1 MAQTAV
7 LTKLDLVAA
16 TSRTLFVT
24 WTCNNSNIKEYE
36 VVWYY
41 SWGANVAPKEVITTT
56 EKYCMYT
63 PPEYATHVTVAV
75 KPISTTYK
83 EGGVEKHYW
92 EVGYS
97 TKMTYW
103 YSENPPSA
111 PPSPEVEIKDYTLTA
126 TVRNIDDLN
135 ATSIE
140 FQVVKDDSTIFATGT
155 SNIVTGVASYSCS
168 INPGSNY
175 KVRCR
180 AVKDGQYSEWSD
192 YSGNSG
198 TKPGSSISLTT
209 CKANSKTSVYLEW
222 TVVSSATSY
231 DIEYTT
237 KLSYFDGSDQT
248 STVSGIE
255 STHYEKTGL
264 EPGEEYF
271 FRVRAVNSQGY
282 SSWSSPKQVVLGSE
296 PSSPTTWSS
305 TTTVIVGEPLTLY
318 WVHNSEDNST
328 QKKAEIELTING
340 VTTTHTV
347 DTTGEEDD
355 EKTMHYSVDTSG
367 YSEGATILWRVRTA
381 GVTGVFGEWS
391 IQRRVDLYAP
401 PTLALNLLDISGEVM
416 STLTSFPFFVKGE
429 AGPSTQTPL
438 GYHITVASRN
448 HYITLDEIGNQKV
461 VNQGEIVY
469 SKYFDISTDL
479 SVELSAGDIDLEN
492 NVTYDLTCTV
502 SMNSGLTA
510 EATSSFIVAWTEETY
525 TPNASIGIDRE
536 SVSASI
542 GPYCKDAVGDL
553 ISGVLLSV
561 YRREL
566 DGTFTEI
573 AKGLD
578 NTKSI
583 FVTDPHPAL
592 DFARYRIVAISE
604 ATGAVSYY
612 DLPAYPVKEIAVVI
626 QWDEAWRDYES
637 SEHSLAEPLWSGS
650 LLKLPYNIDISDDY
664 SMDVS
669 LIKYI
674 GRDHPVAYYGTQRG
688 ESSSWKVDIPK
699 YDKETLFAIRRL
711 AIWPGNVYV
720 REPSGTGYW
729 ANITVSFSQKYL
741 ETVIPIQ
748 FNVTRVA
755 GGM

>member
-1 MAQTAV
+1 MADTAV
-7 LTKLDLVAA
+7 LTKLAPVAT
-16 TSRTLFVT
+16 TSRTVFAT
-24 WTCNNSNIKEYE
+24 WTWDRANTKEYE

-41 SWGANVAPKEVITTT
+41 SWGAGVAIKTVDTTT
-56 EKYCMYT
+56 EKYATFT

-83 EGGVEKHYW
+83 SGDKDVNYW
-92 EVGYS
+92 TVGYS

-103 YSENPPSA
+103 YSENPPST
-111 PPSPEVEIKDYTLTA
+111 PPSPEVEVKDYTLTA

-180 AVKDGQYSEWSD
+180 AVKDGQYSDWSD
-192 YSGNSG
+192 YSGNNG
-198 TKPGSSISLTT
+198 TKPDSSISLTT

-222 TVVSSATSY
+222 TAVSSATSY

-347 DTTGEEDD
+347 DTAGEEDD
-355 EKTMHYSVDTSG
+355 KKTMHYTVDTSG

-461 VNQGEIVY
+461 VNQGEIIY

-510 EATSSFIVAWTEETY
+510 EATSSFTVAWTEEAY

-542 GPYCKDAVGDL
+542 GPYCKDAAGDL

-612 DLPAYPVKEIAVVI
+612 DLPSYPVKEIAVVI

-674 GRDHPVAYYGTQRG
+674 GRDHPVAYYGTQKG

>member
-1 MAQTAV
+1 
-7 LTKLDLVAA
+7 
-16 TSRTLFVT
+16 
-24 WTCNNSNIKEYE
+24 
-36 VVWYY
+36 
-41 SWGANVAPKEVITTT
+41 
-56 EKYCMYT
+56 
-63 PPEYATHVTVAV
+63 
-75 KPISTTYK
+75 
-83 EGGVEKHYW
+83 
-92 EVGYS
+92 
-97 TKMTYW
+97 
-103 YSENPPSA
+103 
-111 PPSPEVEIKDYTLTA
+111 
-126 TVRNIDDLN
+126 
-135 ATSIE
+135 
-140 FQVVKDDSTIFATGT
+140 
-155 SNIVTGVASYSCS
+155 
-168 INPGSNY
+168 
-175 KVRCR
+175 
-180 AVKDGQYSEWSD
+180 
-192 YSGNSG
+192 
-198 TKPGSSISLTT
+198 
-209 CKANSKTSVYLEW
+209 
-222 TVVSSATSY
+222 
-231 DIEYTT
+231 
-237 KLSYFDGSDQT
+237 
-248 STVSGIE
+248 
-255 STHYEKTGL
+255 
-264 EPGEEYF
+264 
-271 FRVRAVNSQGY
+271 
-282 SSWSSPKQVVLGSE
+282 
-296 PSSPTTWSS
+296 
-305 TTTVIVGEPLTLY
+305 
-318 WVHNSEDNST
+318 
-328 QKKAEIELTING
+328 
-340 VTTTHTV
+340 
-347 DTTGEEDD
+347 
-355 EKTMHYSVDTSG
+355 
-367 YSEGATILWRVRTA
+367 
-381 GVTGVFGEWS
+381 
-391 IQRRVDLYAP
+391 
-401 PTLALNLLDISGEVM
+401 M

-461 VNQGEIVY
+461 VNQGEVIY

-510 EATSSFIVAWTEETY
+510 EATSSFTVAWTEEAY

-542 GPYCKDAVGDL
+542 GPYCKDAAGDL

-612 DLPAYPVKEIAVVI
+612 DLPSYPVKEIAVVI

-729 ANITVSFSQKYL
+729 ANITVSFSQTYL